1 MTRLDRRK
9 ATRPTW
15 LATSALL
22 LTLVASA
29 LTGCVVAPVDDGHEH
44 WRHGYYRPGYYTP
57 QGNNGTYGYYR
68 GGYYPRG

>member
-22 LTLVASA
+22 LTLVAGA
-29 LTGCVVAPVDDGHEH
+29 LAGCVVAPVDDYGHSH
-44 WRHGYYRPGYYTP
+44 WRHGYYHRDYGTPGY
-57 QGNNGTYGYYR
+57 NGTYGYYR